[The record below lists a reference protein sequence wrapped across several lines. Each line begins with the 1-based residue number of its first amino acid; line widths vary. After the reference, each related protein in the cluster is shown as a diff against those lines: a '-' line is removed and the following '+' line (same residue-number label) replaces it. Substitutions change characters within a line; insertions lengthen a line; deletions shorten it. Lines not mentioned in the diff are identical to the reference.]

1 MKIFYQRFWGYIK
14 GYKIFFLIAVFGAVL
29 SGICTAW
36 TAHLVKPT
44 LDDIFIN
51 KDSFMLVLVPILV
64 ILSFLGKGVGIL
76 LQTYFM
82 NYIGL
87 DIVKRIRNQMLEKM
101 LEMEMGFFNSMRSGE
116 LISRITNDIGLIR
129 MAVSNYFAQ
138 AIQEV
143 LTAIALIVVVISNS
157 PKLAVIGL
165 VIMPLAIYPLS
176 LIIKKIK
183 NIARKNQEKNSDITS
198 KLTEIF
204 NNVEIIKT
212 NNGEKIEAKNF
223 AQQNEHF
230 FKLGL
235 KSAFLNQ
242 LNSPI
247 MEFLGAIAI
256 GLIIFLGGNEVI
268 KGNLKPGE
276 FFSFMTALFML
287 YSPIK
292 KLVNMFSSAQ
302 EAVVASDRIFEILN
316 RKPLIV
322 DGKIDFKEDI
332 VSLQIQNVSLVY
344 EKKLA
349 LNRVNMDLKMNDI
362 VAFVGKSGGG
372 KSSLVNLILRLY
384 DCTEGRICLNH
395 QDIKDFTQYS
405 LREKIA
411 VVTQRIFIF
420 NDSVLANVAYGSVVD
435 EQKVI
440 EALKKADAWDFVE
453 RLDSGIYTIL
463 DEFGTNLSG
472 GQRQRIAI
480 ARAIYKNSQILI
492 LDEATSALDSKT
504 EESIKDTI
512 AKIAKNKIVILVAHR
527 PSTIELANKIYHFEE
542 GIITQEK

>member
-14 GYKIFFLIAVFGAVL
+14 EYKIFFLIAVFGAVL

-87 DIVKRIRNQMLEKM
+87 DIIKRIRNQMLEKM

-322 DGKIDFKEDI
+322 DGKIDFEEDI

-542 GIITQEK
+542 GVITQEK

>member
-542 GIITQEK
+542 GVITQEK

>member
-212 NNGEKIEAKNF
+212 NNGEKIEARNF

-542 GIITQEK
+542 GVITQEK

>member
-1 MKIFYQRFWGYIK
+1 MRIFYQRFWGYIK
-14 GYKIFFLIAVFGAVL
+14 EYKIFFFVAVFGAVL

-44 LDDIFIN
+44 LDDIFIK

-138 AIQEV
+138 AIQEI

-212 NNGEKIEAKNF
+212 NNGEKIEARNF

-292 KLVNMFSSAQ
+292 KLVNMFSSVQ

-316 RKPLIV
+316 RKPMII
-322 DGKIDFKEDI
+322 DGKVDFKEDI
-332 VSLQIQNVSLVY
+332 ISLQIQDVSLVY
-344 EKKLA
+344 DKKLA
-349 LNRVNMDLKMNDI
+349 LNRVNMDLKLNDI

-384 DCTEGRICLNH
+384 DCTEGKICLNH

-453 RLDSGIYTIL
+453 RLNNGIHTIL

-527 PSTIELANKIYHFEE
+527 PSTIELANKIYYFEE
-542 GIITQEK
+542 GAIVQKK